1 MNKIFTSEINKIKKY
16 INHINQRTSG
26 DFIDL
31 LYEYINL
38 IFSQE
43 NNIDPKLQAQKS
55 VLLAEFNAQLANNN
69 QKKFAKPV

>member
-1 MNKIFTSEINKIKKY
+1 MNKILTSEINKIKKY

-43 NNIDPKLQAQKS
+43 NNIDPKL
-55 VLLAEFNAQLANNN
+55 
-69 QKKFAKPV
+69 

>member
-1 MNKIFTSEINKIKKY
+1 MNKILTSEINKIKKY

-69 QKKFAKPV
+69 QKKFVKPV